1 MPMKDV
7 VSCPE
12 PVASV
17 TAGNLLLLASPLH
30 QVDLT
35 KPIHLNV
42 GLVQEIVL
50 MSCPDCVIVLDVIK
64 QIV

>member
-17 TAGNLLLLASPLH
+17 TAGNRFILLNPFVPTHVSTGNYLRDCGVCAM
-30 QVDLT
+30 VY
-35 KPIHLNV
+35 
-42 GLVQEIVL
+42 IVSL
-50 MSCPDCVIVLDVIK
+50 M
-64 QIV
+64 

>member
-1 MPMKDV
+1 MKDV

-30 QVDLT
+30 QVYFT
-35 KPIHLNV
+35 EPIRPN
-42 GLVQEIVL
+42 
-50 MSCPDCVIVLDVIK
+50 PR
-64 QIV
+64 